1 MGTRNL
7 TCVQVD
13 GQYKIAQ
20 YGQWDGYPSGQGTDL
35 LQILKE
41 VNLDRLREASRHCSF
56 LSKEELSAL
65 DSTDWMK
72 THPQLSRDHAAKI
85 VKLVYEKDGLVL
97 QDQISFAADSLFCE
111 WAYVVDLDKNVLEV
125 YKGFNQLHPPT
136 EDERFHFLKE
146 KCDPGYYPVKL
157 LATFD
162 LTHLPDDTQ
171 FLDHFSA
178 LSLEEE

>member
-35 LQILKE
+35 LQILRE
-41 VNLDRLREASRHCSF
+41 VNLDRLKEASRNCRF
-56 LSKEELSAL
+56 LNKEELEAL

-97 QDQISFAADSLFCE
+97 QNQVDFAADSLFCE

-125 YKGFNQLHPPT
+125 YKGFNQDTPPT
-136 EDERFHFLKE
+136 ESDRFFFLKE
-146 KCDPGYYPVKL
+146 KCDPKYNPVKL
-157 LATFD
+157 AATFD
-162 LTHLPDDTQ
+162 LNHLPDDEQ
-171 FLDHFSA
+171 FLEHFKDPD
-178 LSLEEE
+178 EEE